1 MRGSK
6 TGMEGVEAAPEEAV
20 ERGGVQSVGIAA
32 TILKALAA
40 AGGVLALKHLAAAT
54 GMPRAKVHRYL
65 SSLRNAG
72 LITQDPETGHYAIGS
87 AAVTI
92 GLVGLGRL
100 SPIRQL
106 NDALPRLRDRV
117 NETVTAAI
125 WGDTGPTIIAMEES
139 GHVVTM
145 NVRIGSVLPL
155 TTTAIGQVF
164 LAYLPDSQTQHLV
177 AAEHASAATSPRAG
191 EDLALQLCR
200 IFANGAFRGRASA
213 LIPGVDAVAAPVF
226 DVRGKLVAVMC
237 VVGRSSGMLSDWG
250 GPVVRG
256 ARPGGAQSLAPAR
269 ISGAPIKAEPVHDQ
283 SQQENTTTQCNLRCQ
298 GACTRGI
305 VPPQIYELL
314 GALNRN
320 SSWRE
325 AGANCQ
331 RRTMW
336 RTACGPCESF
346 WICLASTFQSS
357 RHPWPVPR
365 RPNSSRRSRMQAD
378 LVRMAARACRLR
390 RSSKR
395 GAHPG
400 ADQSQLQSGIF
411 LPRCARGHT
420 GAGAGLAIT
429 ARALLRRAWR
439 RSCSAF
445 RRRIAPRSM
454 KRYVMPSSPSD
465 QRWPASILACRSLG
479 WWKD

>member
-6 TGMEGVEAAPEEAV
+6 SGIEGAEAAPEEAA
-20 ERGGVQSVGIAA
+20 ERSGVQSVGIAA

-164 LAYLPDSQTQHLV
+164 LAYLPDSLTRHLV
-177 AAEHASAATSPRAG
+177 VAEQASAATG
-191 EDLALQLCR
+191 DDLALQLAHIR
-200 IFANGAFRGRASA
+200 ERRLSRARGV

-237 VVGRSSGMLSDWG
+237 VVGRSSGMRNDWNE
-250 GPVVRG
+250 PVVQALDQA
-256 ARPGGAQSLAPAR
+256 ARNLSRQLGFLEMA
-269 ISGAPIKAEPVHDQ
+269 
-283 SQQENTTTQCNLRCQ
+283 TTTE
-298 GACTRGI
+298 
-305 VPPQIYELL
+305 PPRDQTKK
-314 GALNRN
+314 RN
-320 SSWRE
+320 QPPK
-325 AGANCQ
+325 A
-331 RRTMW
+331 T
-336 RTACGPCESF
+336 
-346 WICLASTFQSS
+346 
-357 RHPWPVPR
+357 
-365 RPNSSRRSRMQAD
+365 
-378 LVRMAARACRLR
+378 
-390 RSSKR
+390 
-395 GAHPG
+395 
-400 ADQSQLQSGIF
+400 
-411 LPRCARGHT
+411 
-420 GAGAGLAIT
+420 
-429 ARALLRRAWR
+429 
-439 RSCSAF
+439 
-445 RRRIAPRSM
+445 
-454 KRYVMPSSPSD
+454 
-465 QRWPASILACRSLG
+465 
-479 WWKD
+479 